1 MGMKEKKMEKLKC
14 NWLCRSAFSLLL
26 LLALLTG
33 LTVGH
38 AVASMK
44 SPPPQVVDEII
55 IGDRVVDIAYNL
67 GVLPKAMSVRGGMW
81 SMATQLKTATQMLR
95 CPYCIQQDKDIV
107 PNACKKY
114 QVKRLIIEK
123 NSTYSLYRPDL
134 HPEDVAKLMEGTGV
148 KIEYVDFSDG
158 LDSAIR
164 QTASLLGQDE
174 KAEALIADYHER
186 LAAAQKKLPVEKV
199 DKKVVIFSGTYQA
212 STGKTMLRVE
222 AAGGYSDQYMLDK
235 LGSVNV
241 GDVFKPKS
249 GNMSMGHYVVN
260 RTKKGLDLEPLLAAN
275 PDVIIATGDQFSV
288 QKALA
293 DAVAANPEL
302 SQVSAIK
309 NMQIYALPAY
319 IDSSVIE
326 YPGILQKWTVAL
338 AR

>member
-1 MGMKEKKMEKLKC
+1 MENLEC
-14 NWLCRSAFSLLL
+14 NWLRRLAFSVVLF
-26 LLALLTG
+26 LALLT
-33 LTVGH
+33 VEN
-38 AVASMK
+38 AVASIK
-44 SPPPQVVDEII
+44 TPPPQVVDEII

-81 SMATQLKTATQMLR
+81 SMATQLKTATQILG
-95 CPYCIQQDKDIV
+95 CPYCIQLDKDIV

-123 NSTYSLYRPDL
+123 NQHYSLYRPDL
-134 HPEDVAKLMEGTGV
+134 HPEDVAKLMEGTAV
-148 KIEYVDFSDG
+148 QIEYVDFSKG
-158 LDSAIR
+158 IDSAIR

-174 KAEALIADYHER
+174 KAEALIADYHEK
-186 LAAAQKKLPVEKV
+186 LDAAQKKLPAEKV

-212 STGKTMLRVE
+212 VTGKTMLRVE
-222 AAGGYSDQYMLDK
+222 APGGYSDQYMLGK

-260 RTKKGLDLEPLLAAN
+260 RTKKGLDLKPLLSAM

-293 DAVAANPEL
+293 DAVAANPGL
-302 SQVSAIK
+302 AQVPAIK
-309 NMQIYALPAY
+309 NMRIYALPAY
-319 IDSSVIE
+319 IDSSIVE
-326 YPGILQKWTVAL
+326 YPGILEKWTVAL